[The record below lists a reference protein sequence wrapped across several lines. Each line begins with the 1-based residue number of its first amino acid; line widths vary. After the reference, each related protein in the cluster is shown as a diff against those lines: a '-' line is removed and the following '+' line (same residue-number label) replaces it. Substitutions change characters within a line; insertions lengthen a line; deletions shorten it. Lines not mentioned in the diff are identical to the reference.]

1 MKAMTL
7 TPEQLAHLKREPLGD
22 APNKIALALS
32 LAQRTQRELAAFVGM
47 TEANVSKIRNGNY
60 RRLTLS
66 TSQRIANA
74 FGAATDDIF
83 PPPPAAVTDRRQ
95 PKRIVA
101 RSVKAKGR
109 STKAPKAR
117 VAA

>member
-1 MKAMTL
+1 MKALML

-32 LAQRTQRELAAFVGM
+32 LVQGTQRELAAAVKM

-66 TSQRIANA
+66 TSQRIARA

-83 PPPPAAVTDRRQ
+83 PMSEDKPERTAKARRRLTAKSTPARA
-95 PKRIVA
+95 
-101 RSVKAKGR
+101 S
-109 STKAPKAR
+109 KAPKAR